1 VIGHASLILKKGGYT
16 MIIYVY
22 NAISNDVWACIP
34 DVIGYGEDY
43 HFSSVSAD
51 AMDYDNLH
59 GL

>member
-1 VIGHASLILKKGGYT
+1 